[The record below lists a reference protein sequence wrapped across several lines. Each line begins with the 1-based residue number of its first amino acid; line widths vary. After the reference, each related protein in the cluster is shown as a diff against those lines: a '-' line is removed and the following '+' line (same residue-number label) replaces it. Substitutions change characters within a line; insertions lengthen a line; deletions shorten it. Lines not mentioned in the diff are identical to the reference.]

1 MLRRLCFWA
10 LFAVLL
16 FLAWRLAGM
25 LMDMVLLVIIIVTLI
40 MYRSRVFKR
49 KSKNR

>member
-16 FLAWRLAGM
+16 LVALRLAGM
-25 LMDMVLLVIIIVTLI
+25 LMDMALLVVIIAALAVCRYWPL
-40 MYRSRVFKR
+40 KR
-49 KSKNR
+49 KS